1 MTGPIH
7 NEGAYLRAT
16 ARRIQENAVVGRI
29 KRLADD
35 EPEIYR
41 LLIAVNQDQYRR
53 SVDGYHRRL
62 KQAAQQE
69 LEGGESLNAWH
80 QYNQLPTPESTAL
93 VRIDDPRRDSHW
105 IYALPANEVR
115 DFRFEQSLVI
125 GYLKFGKLSDK
136 QREWVTK
143 LADDLPNKAKLQA
156 EERKAQAALDA
167 ASEYVGKIGQ
177 RIEIEGEILFST
189 TVGRGSMYGPRELV
203 KIRDTDGNVITTF
216 TNAEWAWTAKRGQ
229 LVSGKATVKEH
240 STYEGTKQT
249 IVNRPKFTVTNKE
262 G

>member
-1 MTGPIH
+1 MTGPIE
-7 NEGAYLRAT
+7 NEAAYFAAASRN
-16 ARRIQENAVVGRI
+16 IQVNAVVGRI
-29 KRLADD
+29 QRLTDE

-41 LLIAVNQDQYRR
+41 LLIEVNADQYRR
-53 SVDGYHRRL
+53 SVDEYHRRL
-62 KQAAQQE
+62 KKAAEWE
-69 LEGGESLNAWH
+69 LEGGESLNEWH
-80 QYNQLPTPESTAL
+80 EYNRLPTPESTAL
-93 VRIDDPRRDSHW
+93 VRIDDPRRDAHW
-105 IYALPANEVR
+105 IYSLPADQVR

-143 LADDLPNKAKLQA
+143 LADDLPNKAKLRE
-156 EERKAQAALDA
+156 EERKAQAELDA
-167 ASEYVGKIGQ
+167 ASEYVGSVGE
-177 RIEIEGEILFST
+177 RIELEGEIIFTT
-189 TVGRGSMYGPRELV
+189 TVGRDSQWGPRELV

-216 TNAEWAWTAKRGQ
+216 TTAEWAWSAKRGQ

-249 IVNRPKFTVTNKE
+249 IVNRPKFTVTDKE